1 MLPRSSVSSTI
12 GQLDRDIAEAER
24 LINEKVQSLLV
35 ALRKGA
41 DTMEAEARV
50 RDMRRALTSAIR
62 IDTSANRRLVLA
74 IEAMRGGD
82 VPPRLPQGIS
92 AGDRSGSPLRPC
104 YRARFEPTV
113 LEARDEEILPCFLAH
128 LPDRKIWVLL

>member
-1 MLPRSSVSSTI
+1 MLPTSSVSSTI

-50 RDMRRALTSAIR
+50 RDMRRALELLYEQ
-62 IDTSANRRLVLA
+62 RRKLLA
-74 IEAMRGGD
+74 QRTCEAP
-82 VPPRLPQGIS
+82 VPISRAPRHGLT
-92 AGDRSGSPLRPC
+92 R
-104 YRARFEPTV
+104 
-113 LEARDEEILPCFLAH
+113 
-128 LPDRKIWVLL
+128 